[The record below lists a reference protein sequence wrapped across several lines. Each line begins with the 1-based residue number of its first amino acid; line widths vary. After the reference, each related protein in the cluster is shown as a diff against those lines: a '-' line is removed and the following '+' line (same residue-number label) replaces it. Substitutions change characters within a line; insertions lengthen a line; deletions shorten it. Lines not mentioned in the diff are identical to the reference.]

1 MTGEHIDTLMG
12 EGSNAA
18 SLDHLLGLVER
29 GDFDLVAVGRGMLVD
44 PDWANKVREGRID
57 QLRNWHPDVL
67 NSLS

>member
-1 MTGEHIDTLMG
+1 
-12 EGSNAA
+12 
-18 SLDHLLGLVER
+18 
-29 GDFDLVAVGRGMLVD
+29 MLVD